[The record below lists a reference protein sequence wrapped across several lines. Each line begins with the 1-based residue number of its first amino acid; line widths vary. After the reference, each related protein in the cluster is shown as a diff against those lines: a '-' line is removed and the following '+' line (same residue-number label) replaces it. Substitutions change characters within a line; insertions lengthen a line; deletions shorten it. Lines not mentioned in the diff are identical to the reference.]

1 MKDKL
6 TTNVHSEQVTPPDAK
21 HLSGAVS
28 FYNKMPETN
37 KPLTIIHN
45 KTKEVYEAIR
55 TDCGLWVNGSR
66 VSGCYYSWVYSNCT
80 QTRN

>member
-1 MKDKL
+1 ME
-6 TTNVHSEQVTPPDAK
+6 NVDLKNEAPTCGNT
-21 HLSGAVS
+21 LLGAVS

-37 KPLTIIHN
+37 KPLMIIHN

-55 TDCGLWVNGSR
+55 TDCGLWVNGGR

-80 QTRN
+80 

>member
-1 MKDKL
+1 MKNEQKQQVS
-6 TTNVHSEQVTPPDAK
+6 TEPSNVLYT
-21 HLSGAVS
+21 LLGAVS
-28 FYNKMPETN
+28 FYDKMPETN

-55 TDCGLWVNGSR
+55 TDYGLWVNGSR

-80 QTRN
+80 